1 MDADARSPLSEE
13 APRSA
18 RLVVTL
24 HDVAALA
31 DVSAVTVSRALKTPD
46 RLSPLTLQRVREAVA
61 KTGYVPNLVAGGLRS
76 AKSGLVAALVP
87 ALRSHL
93 FDQAIQVL
101 TDRLGA
107 AGYQL
112 LLGQLGYD
120 PAGHDAILR
129 AVVGRRPDGIVMIG
143 QVRDRDSRAML
154 LNSGIPVIEAGDLSS
169 TPVDMLVGF
178 SSEQIG
184 AEVARYLIRKGRTRL
199 AMFSGDDERARRRIA
214 GLTRAMGEVGGLQPP
229 KIMLAPAP
237 TTHAAGR
244 RLLGELCAEG
254 ARIDAVFC
262 TSDIMALGV
271 LVEARV
277 RGIRV
282 PEDLAV
288 IGQGDSDFA
297 ASEHPSL
304 TSVRTEGARMGE
316 ICAQHLLDRFAGVP
330 VQDAIV
336 DVGFT
341 IVERESA

>member
-1 MDADARSPLSEE
+1 MKSDLQPAASEALRR
-13 APRSA
+13 APRPIA
-18 RLVVTL
+18 TL
-24 HDVAALA
+24 QDVAALA
-31 DVSAVTVSRALKTPD
+31 DVSAVTVSRALKTPH
-46 RLSPLTLQRVREAVA
+46 RLSAGTLQRVQDAVA

-76 AKSGLVAALVP
+76 AKSGLVAALIP

-93 FDQAIQVL
+93 FDQAVQAL
-101 TDRLGA
+101 TERLGA

-120 PAGHDAILR
+120 AAGHDAILR

-169 TPVDMLVGF
+169 APVDMLVGF

-184 AEVARYLIRKGRTRL
+184 GDVARYLLKKGRTRL
-199 AMFSGDDERARRRIA
+199 AVFSGDDERARRRIA
-214 GLTRAMGEVGGLQPP
+214 GFTRAMSELEGLPP
-229 KIMLAPAP
+229 CVVRMAPAP

-244 RLLGELCAEG
+244 RLLGELCAQG
-254 ARIDAVFC
+254 VVVDAIFC
-262 TSDIMALGV
+262 TSDMMALGV
-271 LVEARV
+271 LAEARV

-282 PEDLAV
+282 PAQLAV
-288 IGQGDSDFA
+288 IGLGDADFA
-297 ASEHPSL
+297 ASESPSL
-304 TSVRTEGARMGE
+304 TSVRTEGAKMGA
-316 ICAQHLLDRFAGVP
+316 ICAQHLLDRFAGVA
-330 VQDAIV
+330 VEDAIV